1 MKNNKRFLGLF
12 ILLSII
18 YIVGLLLDN
27 DTIKFISKPLIMLSL
42 LLYYSKSVKK
52 KSKLFI
58 GAVLFSFLGDVLL
71 LYNVELFFMLGL
83 VSFLIAHI
91 LFISMVIGML
101 KKSSVTQKITAIVP
115 FLGTYIG
122 LLFLLKD
129 SLGEMLIPVVI
140 YGLVISVFGMVSLLN
155 HLVVKSKASQY
166 LIYGAI
172 FFVVSDS
179 LLAIN
184 KFYEPQEY
192 YPVIVIITYIIAQYL
207 ICNSVIENSKE

>member
-12 ILLSII
+12 VLVSIM

-27 DTIKFISKPLIMLSL
+27 EILKFVFKPLIMLSL
-42 LLYYSKSVKK
+42 LLYYIKSVQR

-71 LYNVELFFMLGL
+71 LYDSELFFMLGL
-83 VSFLIAHI
+83 VAFLIAHI
-91 LFISMVIGML
+91 LFISMVVGML
-101 KKSSVTQKITAIVP
+101 KESSAKQKISAMIP
-115 FLGTYIG
+115 FLVTYFG
-122 LLFLLKD
+122 LLYLLKD
-129 SLGEMLIPVVI
+129 SLGELLIPVVI
-140 YGLVISVFGMVSLLN
+140 YGLVISVFGVVSLLN
-155 HLVVKSKASQY
+155 HLVAKSNPSQY

-184 KFYEPQEY
+184 KFYESQEY
-192 YPVIVIITYIIAQYL
+192 YPVIVIITYIFAQYL
-207 ICNSVIENSKE
+207 ICKSVIENSKE

>member
-1 MKNNKRFLGLF
+1 MKKNKNFLGLF
-12 ILLSII
+12 VLVSIM
-18 YIVGLLLDN
+18 YIIGLLLGN
-27 DTIKFISKPLIMLSL
+27 ETLKFIFKPLIMLTL
-42 LLYYSKSVKK
+42 LLYYIKSVKR

-58 GAVLFSFLGDVLL
+58 GAVLFSFLGDILL
-71 LYNVELFFMLGL
+71 LYDTELFFMLGL
-83 VSFLIAHI
+83 VSFLLAHI

-101 KKSSVTQKITAIVP
+101 KRSTIKQKIIAVIP
-115 FLGTYIG
+115 FLGTYVG
-122 LLFLLKD
+122 LLFLLTD

-140 YGLVISVFGMVSLLN
+140 YGLVISVFGVVSLLN
-155 HLVVKSKASQY
+155 HLISKSNASRY
-166 LIYGAI
+166 LLFGAV

-207 ICNSVIENSKE
+207 ICKSVIENSKE